1 MGREHDGYR
10 DNLASILEFTQ
21 GGHTLNCAQVS
32 RYTGIKNFYAIKKRY
47 QFTDGRITA
56 EALARALCGAK

>member
-1 MGREHDGYR
+1 MSMEYDGYR

-47 QFTDGRITA
+47 PFVNGYVTA